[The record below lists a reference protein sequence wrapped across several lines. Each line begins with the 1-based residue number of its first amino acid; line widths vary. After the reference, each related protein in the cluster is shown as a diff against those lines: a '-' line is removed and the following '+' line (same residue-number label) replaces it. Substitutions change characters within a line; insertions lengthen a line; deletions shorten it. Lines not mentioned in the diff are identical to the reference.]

1 MRQHFRQTQHF
12 TGEEMDM
19 MRSPLSKIIQFNG
32 KSGNNTKISMF
43 FSRYWYC
50 RQTPEKKEQS
60 ESFLF
65 LTNEHTGTLCFTA
78 FHFSV
83 LWRYCKLKA
92 CGNPLLRKS
101 TGAVFSTAPAHFVP
115 LGYILVY
122 LLK

>member
-1 MRQHFRQTQHF
+1 MVKV
-12 TGEEMDM
+12 E
-19 MRSPLSKIIQFNG
+19 IIQ
-32 KSGNNTKISMF
+32 KYQCF
-43 FSRYWYC
+43 FPVTGTVDRHLK
-50 RQTPEKKEQS
+50 KKEQS